1 MGRGLIQI
9 LTELREV
16 EERFAWCGVNLVFH
30 PFIAFLVYNHHNWR
44 YTEHRFSTKS
54 RKYKLDQIFSF
65 IYIFKIKL
73 KLNLLCLWTLPEKAG
88 ITLECYSKQNFDT
101 VPKKSIRE
109 NLTLLRALN
118 LTLHCITLPLC
129 GLSEWPYLFSNVFH
143 DISDRIEW

>member
-9 LTELREV
+9 LIELREV

-65 IYIFKIKL
+65 HDLNLIKL
-73 KLNLLCLWTLPEKAG
+73 ILFMNIAWKGWNNAG
-88 ITLECYSKQNFDT
+88 ML
-101 VPKKSIRE
+101 
-109 NLTLLRALN
+109 
-118 LTLHCITLPLC
+118 
-129 GLSEWPYLFSNVFH
+129 
-143 DISDRIEW
+143 